1 MSDPQFQLEDFEAY
15 LDPYRNGLPDAVEHQ
30 VTRRWAELFRI
41 FHARRDKIDRV
52 TLWGVH
58 DGMSW
63 KNNYPVPGRTNYP
76 LLFGRDLQP
85 KPAFDAVVA
94 VAAR

>member
-1 MSDPQFQLEDFEAY
+1 
-15 LDPYRNGLPDAVEHQ
+15 
-30 VTRRWAELFRI
+30 
-41 FHARRDKIDRV
+41 
-52 TLWGVH
+52 VH

-76 LLFGRDLQP
+76 LLFGRDRKA

-94 VAAR
+94 VPTSSR